1 MLPLLAATTVA
12 LAGSLLG
19 YDLAKMLL
27 SWGGGL
33 GGAAIGG
40 AVGWFGPALAAV
52 TVTTESQL
60 LLAALLAPGLAR
72 AWQDDE
78 DVSGFGSVTWLPER
92 LPEDLHRAVREQGLR
107 VDGW

>member
-1 MLPLLAATTVA
+1 MTTDDDPATR
-12 LAGSLLG
+12 
-19 YDLAKMLL
+19 LL
-27 SWGGGL
+27 SRLAVFAHGL
-33 GGAAIGG
+33 DDEERA
-40 AVGWFGPALAAV
+40 
-52 TVTTESQL
+52 